1 MDIGYRRYDGER
13 LGRSYARRSLF
24 EHSLRGAY
32 GLGRSARSKVLP
44 FLFFAIVAT
53 PALVVVAVAV
63 TVGLDELP
71 VDYARYAVFMQ
82 PVIGLFLA
90 LAAPQMVSL
99 DLRFHTVPLYFSRP
113 IERVDYVAAKL
124 SALTTALILFTGA
137 PVLIMYIGALLAKMD
152 FADQTRGL
160 AEGLAVTVVFSA
172 MHAAIAL
179 LVASFTPRRGFG
191 VAAVIAV
198 LTIPYFAAT
207 AVQFVAYDQGNDTLA
222 QVLGLFSP
230 GTLIDG
236 LQGML
241 FTDATD
247 FPGNLAP
254 EGAVAAAYPLVIV
267 GLTVLCCALM
277 LRRYRKA
284 GI

>member
-1 MDIGYRRYDGER
+1 MDIGYRAYGGER

-53 PALVVVAVAV
+53 PALVMVAVSV
-63 TVGLDELP
+63 TVGIDELP
-71 VDYARYAVFMQ
+71 IDYARYAVWMQ

-90 LAAPQMVSL
+90 LAAPHMVSL
-99 DLRFHTVPLYFSRP
+99 DLRFRTVPLYFSRP
-113 IERVDYVAAKL
+113 IERLDYVAAKL
-124 SALTTALILFTGA
+124 TALTTALIIFTGA
-137 PVLIMYIGALLAKMD
+137 PVLILYIGALLAKMP
-152 FADQTRGL
+152 FGEQTRGL
-160 AEGLAVTVVFSA
+160 AEGLAMTVVFA
-172 MHAAIAL
+172 ALHAAIAL

-198 LTIPYFAAT
+198 LTVPYFAAT
-207 AVQFVAYDQGNDTLA
+207 AVQFVAYDQGNDDLA
-222 QVLGLFSP
+222 MALGLFSP

-236 LQGML
+236 LQGLL
-241 FTDATD
+241 FTDETD

-254 EGAVAAAYPLVIV
+254 DGAIAAAYPLVIV
-267 GLTVLCCALM
+267 GLTALCCALL